1 MNPIEFTKMQA
12 SGNDFVIVRSGD
24 SRQNW
29 NKLAPAMCHRRFG
42 IGADG
47 VLVVQPSKKADFK
60 VRVFNSDGSEAEIC
74 GNGLISLGKYAVEA
88 GIAKPGSSE
97 VKVETAAGIRPI
109 LLKTRAGKVTKVKAG
124 MGLPRF
130 RPEEIPVLAGMDA
143 TVGSDG
149 SPIMDFPLFVGN
161 RKLLLTFVS
170 MGNPHAV
177 SFTTKPLE
185 DFPLSRLGPVI
196 EHHPAFPKRV
206 NFELARVVDDGQVE
220 AKVWERGAGETMA
233 CGTGACA
240 IAVAARLHQY
250 VGDYVE
256 VVLPGGTLEVE
267 WDGSGEVVLTGTAE
281 LVFSGQWQGSGG

>member
-1 MNPIEFTKMQA
+1 MSAIEFTKMQA
-12 SGNDFVIVRSGD
+12 SGNDFVIVRAAD
-24 SRQNW
+24 SKQTW

-47 VLVVQPSKKADFK
+47 VLVLQPSKKANFK

-74 GNGLISLGKYAVEA
+74 GNGLISLGKYAVET
-88 GIAKPGSSE
+88 GIVEPGNTE
-97 VKVETAAGIRPI
+97 VRVETAAGIKPI
-109 LLKTRAGKVTKVKAG
+109 EVKTRAGKVTKVKVS

-130 RPEEIPVLAGMDA
+130 KPEDIPVLAGMDDPD
-143 TVGSDG
+143 TRDG
-149 SPIMDFPLFVGN
+149 SPIMDYPLFVGN

-185 DFPLSRLGPVI
+185 DFPLNRLGPVI
-196 EHHPAFPKRV
+196 EHHPVFPKRV
-206 NFELARVVDDGQVE
+206 NFELGRVVDDGQIE

-250 VGDYVE
+250 VGDFVE

-267 WDGSGEVVLTGTAE
+267 WDGKGEVVLTGTAE
-281 LVFSGQWQGSGG
+281 LVFKGQWQGSGG